1 MKKFSTASKKRTAAA
16 CCAAALLCAT
26 ALFAAPVSASA
37 YEQNVVPPADY
48 CEFPSYP
55 FYAVGESEL
64 EVVSSRLSF
73 EINNLSVGSQMLYY
87 RAMAN
92 STYRFFNPTSED
104 ISQKVVLPLGKVPD
118 YVQKYQFRSDSHSA
132 TENFDVRIS
141 YSDYVAG
148 STFDFKNEYA
158 KLSYEMLDRG
168 ISPDGSV
175 TVYTAEVPADS
186 TLLVR
191 YVADKDAAVFT
202 SGEEGSYYNGVY
214 DVDLSDGGRICFTAQ
229 PENLQFYVR
238 NADGSVSE
246 CGWGESALPPPAA
259 EKMSYSDFLL
269 LYRPDYFSYLVKVD
283 WFNLITAAAE
293 AVGGNGITCK
303 IENLLADIVPHAFRW
318 IEFDMTVPANEW
330 HDSTVYFAV
339 YPTIQMVNGYERY
352 YFGSDF
358 ATDTGWV
365 GVSDTDVEI
374 RTEYNIINST
384 HGKDVGGKYLKEFT
398 CQSGDKLRFTLSFEE
413 YEITD
418 PDYGGGMDIYTG
430 IVVIVAATAIT
441 VSVVAIVVGIVLV
454 VVVTNKD
461 KKRAGKE

>member
-1 MKKFSTASKKRTAAA
+1 MRTAAA
-16 CCAAALLCAT
+16 FCAAALLCAT
-26 ALFAAPVSASA
+26 ALFAAPVTASA
-37 YEQNVVPPADY
+37 YEENVMPPEDCA
-48 CEFPSYP
+48 EFPVYP
-55 FYAVGESEL
+55 FYSVEESQL
-64 EVVSSRLSF
+64 EVLSSQLVF
-73 EINNLSVGSQMLYY
+73 DITNLSVESQMLHYW
-87 RAMAN
+87 AKAN
-92 STYRFFNPTSED
+92 STFRFFNPTLKD
-104 ISQKVVLPLGKVPD
+104 ITQKVVVPLGKVPD
-118 YVQKYQFRSDSHSA
+118 YVQKYNFRGDGFTV

-141 YSDYVAG
+141 YSDYIPG
-148 STFDFKNEYA
+148 SGFEFKNEYS
-158 KLSYEMLDRG
+158 KLSYEMFNRG
-168 ISPDGSV
+168 TDPDSDV
-175 TVYTAEVPADS
+175 FVYTAEVPSGS

-191 YVADKDAAVFT
+191 YNVGNNTSVFT

-246 CGWGESALPPPAA
+246 CGWGENALPPPTA
-259 EKMSYSDFLL
+259 EKMTYSDFLW

-283 WFNLITAAAE
+283 WFNLITAAAQ
-293 AVGGNGITCK
+293 ADSGKGLTYK
-303 IENLLADIVPHAFRW
+303 IEDLLTDIALHAFRW

-339 YPTIQMVNGYERY
+339 YPTIQMANGYERY

-358 ATDTGWV
+358 AADTGWV
-365 GVSDTDVEI
+365 KLSGTDVQIE
-374 RTEYNIINST
+374 TEYNIINST

-418 PDYGGGMDIYTG
+418 PDYGGGMEIFTG